1 MLYALGHRTTP
12 RFDPLLAFLGQ
23 KRPHD
28 LINEARRHEFPNAD
42 IGRRAALA
50 FAEISAEEQIPNH
63 HVLAVIPVRLAQ
75 ILAWCQTP
83 EMKYLILY
91 FFSEM
96 SRFFTRTLPGLLSD
110 SSIVETVSSIFRSFK
125 AKIPENVEHR
135 RRRFKR
141 ITLLNPGRLALN

>member
-1 MLYALGHRTTP
+1 VLYALGYRTTP

-42 IGRRAALA
+42 IGRRAVLA

-83 EMKYLILY
+83 EMKYLVLDSL
-91 FFSEM
+91 SEM
-96 SRFFTRTLPGLLSD
+96 SRFFTRTYRVYCRIRRSRKLFVHIPIIQSKNSGKC
-110 SSIVETVSSIFRSFK
+110 IAAAVSKGSRC
-125 AKIPENVEHR
+125 
-135 RRRFKR
+135 
-141 ITLLNPGRLALN
+141 

>member
-1 MLYALGHRTTP
+1 MLYALGYRTTP

-42 IGRRAALA
+42 IGRRAVLA

-83 EMKYLILY
+83 EMKYLVLDSL
-91 FFSEM
+91 SEM
-96 SRFFTRTLPGLLSD
+96 PRFFTRTLWGLPSEFVAE
-110 SSIVETVSSIFRSFK
+110 IVSSIFRSFK

-141 ITLLNPGRLALN
+141 ITLLNPGRWALK